1 MEQQKISFDWHEK
14 HPIIVDDK
22 VKEWRK
28 KTKQMKEKL
37 GQLRESEE
45 NLASTKQEFTRL
57 ISDWTSKCDKEFEKN

>member
-1 MEQQKISFDWHEK
+1 M
-14 HPIIVDDK
+14 DDK
-22 VKEWRK
+22 VKEWRE